1 MSTLS
6 LKNLDSKN
14 WMFLQMNKFLF
25 YLLLFSALS
34 LKALASPNIVA
45 RTAILLDY
53 HSEEILYDLD
63 PDAQIYP
70 ASMTKIMTAIIAFDL
85 LKKNQLS
92 LDDKFVISENAWR
105 LSQAGYSSM
114 FIMINDQV
122 SVENLLKGI
131 IIASGNDACV
141 ALAEGI
147 AGSESNFADM
157 MNEKAGEIG
166 MTSTNFT
173 NSSGINDPD
182 NISTVRDIAIMS
194 KYLIQNYPI
203 YYELFAEKTFTWDRT
218 GGEPIKQGN
227 RNPLLYKNVGV
238 DGVKT
243 GYLAVEKYSL
253 ASSMK
258 KKDRRIIAVASGFE
272 TKNLRSSQSLKLL
285 NWGFRNTSTF
295 EISKKG
301 ITTFELDTWLAKEDK
316 IKAITNEDFYI
327 TINKKDIRHLTVSL
341 DYNGPIAAPVK
352 KGSQIAS
359 ITVSK
364 KDNIIKTLPL
374 YAADDLK
381 KVNFF
386 KSLLTSINYL
396 IWGDV

>member
-1 MSTLS
+1 MNKLFILIILVTLS
-6 LKNLDSKN
+6 TKA
-14 WMFLQMNKFLF
+14 
-25 YLLLFSALS
+25 FSN
-34 LKALASPNIVA
+34 PNIQA
-45 RTAILLDY
+45 RTGILIDY
-53 HSEEILYDLD
+53 HSNEILYELD
-63 PDAQIYP
+63 PDIQIYP
-70 ASMTKIMTAIIAFDL
+70 ASMTKIMTSIVAFDL
-85 LKKNQLS
+85 LEKNKLS
-92 LDDKFVISENAWR
+92 LNDKFTISENAWR

-147 AGSESNFADM
+147 AGSEANFADM
-157 MNEKAGEIG
+157 MNEKAAEIG

-182 NISTVRDIAIMS
+182 NVSTVRDIALMS

-203 YYELFAEKTFTWDRT
+203 YYDLFAEKTFTWDRT
-218 GGEPIKQGN
+218 GGDSIKQGN

-258 KKDRRIIAVASGFE
+258 NNDRRLIAVVSGFE
-272 TKNLRSSQSLKLL
+272 TKNKRSSESLKLL
-285 NWGFRNTSTF
+285 NWGFRNTNTF
-295 EISKKG
+295 EISKKDVT
-301 ITTFELDTWLAKEDK
+301 IFELETWLGVKNK
-316 IKAITNEDFYI
+316 IKATTKEDYYI
-327 TINKKDIRHLTVSL
+327 TINKKDISHLKISL
-341 DYNGPIAAPVK
+341 EYDGPVTAPVENGK
-352 KGSQIAS
+352 QIAK
-359 ITVSK
+359 IMISK
-364 KDNIIKTLPL
+364 KDEIIKSVPL
-374 YAADDLK
+374 YAAEDLK

-396 IWGDV
+396 IWGDA

>member
-1 MSTLS
+1 
-6 LKNLDSKN
+6 
-14 WMFLQMNKFLF
+14 MFLLMNKFLTF
-25 YLLLFSALS
+25 IFLFFFIITKIFA
-34 LKALASPNIVA
+34 APNIQA
-45 RTAILLDY
+45 RTGILIDY
-53 HSEEILYDLD
+53 HSNEILFELEA
-63 PDAQIYP
+63 DAQIYP
-70 ASMTKIMTAIIAFDL
+70 ASMTKIMTAIVTFDL
-85 LKKNQLS
+85 LKKNKLS
-92 LDDKFVISENAWR
+92 LDDKFTISENAWR

-122 SVENLLKGI
+122 SVDNLLKGI

-147 AGSESNFADM
+147 AGSEENFADM

-182 NISTVRDIAIMS
+182 NTSTVRDIALMS

-203 YYELFAEKTFTWDRT
+203 YYELFAEKSFTWDRT

-227 RNPLLYKNVGV
+227 RNPLLYKNIGV

-258 KKDRRIIAVASGFE
+258 KNDRRVIAVASGFD

-285 NWGFRNTSTF
+285 NWGFRNTNTF
-295 EISKKG
+295 EISKKDE
-301 ITTFELDTWLAKEDK
+301 TFFDLETWLGEKNK
-316 IKAITNEDFYI
+316 IKATTKDNLYV

-341 DYNGPIAAPVK
+341 EYDGPILTPIK
-352 KGSQIAS
+352 KGAQVANI
-359 ITVSK
+359 VVLK
-364 KDNIIKTLPL
+364 KDKVLKTLPL
-374 YAADDLK
+374 YAAEDVK

-386 KSLLTSINYL
+386 KSLLTSLNYL

>member
-1 MSTLS
+1 MNKLLLS
-6 LKNLDSKN
+6 LVTIFFLTSNLIAN
-14 WMFLQMNKFLF
+14 
-25 YLLLFSALS
+25 
-34 LKALASPNIVA
+34 PNVNA
-45 RTAILLDY
+45 RTGILVDY
-53 HSEEILYDLD
+53 HSDEILFEMD

-70 ASMTKIMTAIIAFDL
+70 ASMTKIMTAIVAFDL
-85 LKKNQLS
+85 IKKNKLS
-92 LDDKFVISENAWR
+92 LDDKFIVSENAWR

-122 SVENLLKGI
+122 SVEDLLKGI

-147 AGSESNFADM
+147 AGSEENFADM

-182 NISTVRDIAIMS
+182 NISTVKDIALMS
-194 KYLIQNYPI
+194 KHLIQNYPI

-253 ASSMK
+253 ASSMI
-258 KKDRRIIAVASGFE
+258 KKDRRVIAVISGFE
-272 TKNLRSSQSLKLL
+272 NKSLRSSESLKLL
-285 NWGFRNTSTF
+285 NWGFRNTNTF
-295 EISKKG
+295 EITKKG
-301 ITTFELDTWLAKEDK
+301 ETLFEIDTWLGKKNKIMATSKEDY
-316 IKAITNEDFYI
+316 YI
-327 TINKKDIRHLTVSL
+327 TINKKDIRHLKVSL
-341 DYNGPIAAPVK
+341 EYNGPISAPIVK
-352 KGSQIAS
+352 DTQIAN
-359 ITVSK
+359 IIISK
-364 KDNIIKTLPL
+364 KDEIIKSLPL
-374 YAADDLK
+374 YAAEEIK

-386 KSLLTSINYL
+386 KSLLTSLNYL